1 MLSYS
6 TIIKLVK
13 RILLRPVP
21 TFLEIRDVLV
31 RLKKSL
37 RMKLKELLLILCVSR
52 VVLSGPFFPMDQ
64 CECGK
69 TIDAS
74 SARILGGN
82 ETKRGEFPWTV
93 GLFQVFNF
101 TKGLFIN
108 DVTLFWTIIGLTV
121 KF

>member
-1 MLSYS
+1 
-6 TIIKLVK
+6 
-13 RILLRPVP
+13 
-21 TFLEIRDVLV
+21 
-31 RLKKSL
+31 
-37 RMKLKELLLILCVSR
+37 
-52 VVLSGPFFPMDQ
+52 MDQ

-69 TIDAS
+69 TIDASS

-121 KF
+121 TLFSAIASVLVSQ